1 MIGCL
6 RTRDRIQP
14 IVALYFEFETVLKFY
29 NLRALFWYTLLCSG
43 IVINLMRVRELF
55 AFLVSCDCKCSIG
68 LPQSAMGWSAVYDC
82 GIFRSYVLTFL
93 SHICLDVRKPVF
105 WVFEWAIPNISLLS
119 YRYCLGNYNFAW
131 K

>member
-29 NLRALFWYTLLCSG
+29 NLKALFWYTLLCSG

-55 AFLVSCDCKCSIG
+55 ALLVSCDCKCSIG

-82 GIFRSYVLTFL
+82 GIF
-93 SHICLDVRKPVF
+93 
-105 WVFEWAIPNISLLS
+105 
-119 YRYCLGNYNFAW
+119 
-131 K
+131 